1 MDVRIM
7 ANAGYGVMVIGEDGL
22 LGWCYQINICAFDN
36 ECNIDHDCDTPRICQ
51 KYTE

>member
-36 ECNIDHDCDTPRICQ
+36 DYKRLILSKDRPNDG
-51 KYTE
+51 